1 MSNFIVL
8 SSQRTG
14 SSLVCQWLEN
24 KTGVEYLKELPGHE
38 YKKIEGDKIVNKI
51 LELKLNRGSKL
62 QIQKLQQQ
70 LIDIEKKLN
79 LEND

>member
-1 MSNFIVL
+1 MDE
-8 SSQRTG
+8 QKR
-14 SSLVCQWLEN
+14 
-24 KTGVEYLKELPGHE
+24 
-38 YKKIEGDKIVNKI
+38 DKIVDKI

-62 QIQKLQQQ
+62 EIQKLQQQ

>member
-1 MSNFIVL
+1 MNE
-8 SSQRTG
+8 QKR
-14 SSLVCQWLEN
+14 
-24 KTGVEYLKELPGHE
+24 
-38 YKKIEGDKIVNKI
+38 DKIVEKI

-62 QIQKLQQQ
+62 EIQKLQQQ

>member
-1 MSNFIVL
+1 MQTFNNYMNE
-8 SSQRTG
+8 QKR
-14 SSLVCQWLEN
+14 
-24 KTGVEYLKELPGHE
+24 
-38 YKKIEGDKIVNKI
+38 DKIINEI

-62 QIQKLQQQ
+62 KIQKLQQQ

>member
-1 MSNFIVL
+1 MDE
-8 SSQRTG
+8 QKR
-14 SSLVCQWLEN
+14 
-24 KTGVEYLKELPGHE
+24 
-38 YKKIEGDKIVNKI
+38 DKIVNKI

-62 QIQKLQQQ
+62 EIQKLQQQ

>member
-1 MSNFIVL
+1 MNE
-8 SSQRTG
+8 QKR
-14 SSLVCQWLEN
+14 
-24 KTGVEYLKELPGHE
+24 
-38 YKKIEGDKIVNKI
+38 DKIVDKI

-62 QIQKLQQQ
+62 EIQKLQQQ

>member
-1 MSNFIVL
+1 MNE
-8 SSQRTG
+8 QKR
-14 SSLVCQWLEN
+14 
-24 KTGVEYLKELPGHE
+24 
-38 YKKIEGDKIVNKI
+38 DKIIDKI

-62 QIQKLQQQ
+62 EIQKLQQQ

>member
-1 MSNFIVL
+1 MQTFDNYMNE
-8 SSQRTG
+8 QKR
-14 SSLVCQWLEN
+14 
-24 KTGVEYLKELPGHE
+24 
-38 YKKIEGDKIVNKI
+38 DKIIKKI

-62 QIQKLQQQ
+62 EIQKLQQQ